1 MYRRFDPRFPDKEF
15 RSMSKYLSNLKKNCF
30 QSRKAL
36 KKANFVKENVNYL
49 VERVNDTNVQFK
61 NLKEEISNLPPSRE
75 GTAHN
80 IKF

>member
-1 MYRRFDPRFPDKEF
+1 M
-15 RSMSKYLSNLKKNCF
+15 F

-49 VERVNDTNVQFK
+49 VERVNDTNVQFN

-75 GTAHN
+75 GTVHKINFKRKMEATVKLCR
-80 IKF
+80 IERKVVA